1 MKLGRKSL
9 SVVGVLCASALA
21 LSACSPGGGPTPA
34 SPQGSAPTTS
44 APSTDEKIPPKQLTT
59 ALLFSPEHWQD
70 EAVASYAEEVGRLTD
85 GAIGFDFYYGDAL
98 LKAADISGG
107 LRDGVADIGV
117 TIFAYNPAEFPIGQ
131 WSSLLAHLQDPRP
144 VAGVLQAVGTTLEWS
159 LLNQEVLAEMDGQG
173 LYPLTGRIM
182 IAHTYALLCKNDVT
196 SMADAKGLRVRAGG
210 QPWAGELES
219 LGMVPTV
226 LATAET
232 YEGLQR
238 GVIDCSLN
246 PPGDLKD
253 LGLWDVATNVIEG
266 PFSGASG
273 FGLNM
278 GKDAWE
284 ELSPAAQDAM
294 REALPAYFEALYGGW
309 VEEQY
314 AFWVGSAE
322 RGMTVHTMSDDMLG
336 AIKSHQDQVVA
347 TLVEQAPAGLA
358 DPQALLDDYQ
368 RLNDK
373 WLGIVEKLGYADQD
387 NWADWVAARPN
398 GPDVDLGPWV
408 QALEDE
414 IFSKQAR

>member
-1 MKLGRKSL
+1 MKVGRRSLQVLGL
-9 SVVGVLCASALA
+9 LCASTLALA
-21 LSACSPGGGPTPA
+21 ACSPATSTAPPA
-34 SPQGSAPTTS
+34 SPGGSSTPT
-44 APSTDEKIPPKQLTT
+44 ADEKIPPQQLTT

-70 EAVASYAEEVGRLTD
+70 RAVATYAEEVGRLTD
-85 GAIGFDFYYGDAL
+85 GSIGFDFYYGEAL

-107 LRDGVADIGV
+107 LRDGVADVGITV
-117 TIFAYNPAEFPIGQ
+117 FAYNPAEFPIGQ
-131 WSSLLAHLQDPRP
+131 WSSMLAHLQDPRP
-144 VAGVLQAVGTTLEWS
+144 VVGMLQAVGTTLEWA
-159 LLNQEVLAEMDGQG
+159 LTNEEVLTEMEGQG
-173 LYPLTGRIM
+173 LHPLTGRFM
-182 IAHTYALLCKNDVT
+182 IAHTYAVLCKNDVT

-226 LATAET
+226 LATAEA

-253 LGLWDVATNVIEG
+253 LGLWDVASNVIEG

-278 GKDAWE
+278 GQDAWDK
-284 ELSPAAQDAM
+284 LPPAAQRAM
-294 REALPAYFEALYGGW
+294 VDALPTYFEALYSSW
-309 VEEQY
+309 VQEQY
-314 AFWVGSAE
+314 SFWEGSAD
-322 RGMTVHTMSDDMLG
+322 RGMTVHAMSDDMLT
-336 AIKSHQDQVVA
+336 AIKAHQDQVVA
-347 TLVEQAPAGLA
+347 SLVDQAPEGLA
-358 DPQALLDDYQ
+358 DPQALLDDYK

-373 WLGIVEKLGYADQD
+373 WLGIVEGLGYADQD
-387 NWADWVAARPN
+387 NWADWTAARPD
-398 GPDVDLGPWV
+398 GPGVDLGPWV